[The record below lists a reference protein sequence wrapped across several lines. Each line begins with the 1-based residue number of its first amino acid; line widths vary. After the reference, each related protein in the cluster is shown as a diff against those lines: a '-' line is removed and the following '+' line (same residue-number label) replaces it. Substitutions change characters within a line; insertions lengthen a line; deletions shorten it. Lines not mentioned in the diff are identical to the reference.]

1 MANNIKIMRKFYEK
15 KGFTLIETIATIAIF
30 GAVMVLVSSSV
41 LYFYK
46 THNYTIDQSFA
57 IESARRGIET
67 MVREIREATY
77 SDTGAYPLIDADTQ
91 SFSFY
96 SDVDKD
102 SNVEKIRYFLDETS
116 FKRGSIK
123 ASGSPLVYNPGDEEI
138 KILSDNVRNG
148 AVLIFRYY
156 DQSGNEIADL
166 SNVTNIALVS
176 VNLTVNV
183 TPSRGPDEFIL
194 RSSANLRNLKTN
206 L

>member
-1 MANNIKIMRKFYEK
+1 MSKNTKIIVK
-15 KGFTLIETIATIAIF
+15 KDGFTLIETVITIAIF
-30 GAVMVLVSSSV
+30 SLVMVLISSSI
-41 LYFYK
+41 LYFYRA
-46 THNYTIDQSFA
+46 HNYTIDQSFA

-77 SDTGAYPLIDADTQ
+77 SDTGAYPLVSADWQ

-102 SNVEKIRYFLDETS
+102 SNVEKIRYFLDGTS

-123 ASGSPLVYNPGDEEI
+123 ATGSPLVYNIDDEDVA
-138 KILSDNVRNG
+138 ILSDNARNG
-148 AVLIFRYY
+148 IEPIFHYY
-156 DQSGNEIADL
+156 DQNGVELLDL

-176 VNLTVNV
+176 VSLMVNV
-183 TPSRGPDEFIL
+183 TPSRAPDEFIL
-194 RSSANLRNLKTN
+194 RSSANLRNLKMN